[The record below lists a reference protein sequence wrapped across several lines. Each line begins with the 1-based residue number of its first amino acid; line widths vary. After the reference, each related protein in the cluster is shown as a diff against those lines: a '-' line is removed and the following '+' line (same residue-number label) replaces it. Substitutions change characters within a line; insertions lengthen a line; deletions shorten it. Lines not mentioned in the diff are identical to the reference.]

1 MKSTLLILAAS
12 LLLSANCF
20 ANNTPANPDKVDMTY
35 AQFSAQ
41 KAEFVKNMDDGKTY
55 KEISPE
61 SKARV
66 SVLMDRMEARLKS
79 AGSAANLTMA
89 ERTDFFNDQE
99 EVNNLLTNAGKE
111 SRLVCRRTQEVGS
124 HQYTN
129 RCVTV
134 AQMKREHDAAQE
146 TMGRATHGPGSI
158 GGQ

>member
-12 LLLSANCF
+12 VLLAANCF
-20 ANNTPANPDKVDMTY
+20 ANDTKADPDKVDLTY
-35 AQFSAQ
+35 AQFTAQ
-41 KAEFVKNMDDGKTY
+41 KTEFVQNMEDGKTY

-66 SVLMDRMEARLKS
+66 VVLMDRMEARLKS

-89 ERTDFFNDQE
+89 ARTDFFNDQE
-99 EVNNLLTNAGKE
+99 EVNTLLTKAGKD

-129 RCVTV
+129 RCRTL
-134 AQMKREHDAAQE
+134 AEMKREHDAAQD
-146 TMGRATHGPGSI
+146 TMGRATHSPGSI